1 MGRLQGQRALVARTV
16 AQNDENENQLGGDI
30 HQGGGQQGGDQPP
43 PVLHQWWKY
52 LKLLDLLSSV
62 HIVQEGGCSNNLE
75 LIKDHTNSLVAVE
88 AARVVLRRLEPV

>member
-52 LKLLDLLSSV
+52 LKPLDLSSRV

>member
-1 MGRLQGQRALVARTV
+1 M
-16 AQNDENENQLGGDI
+16 AQTWQNLSNFWLNLAKFKVDSREVTT
-30 HQGGGQQGGDQPP
+30 DQPP

-52 LKLLDLLSSV
+52 LKPLDLSSRV

>member
-1 MGRLQGQRALVARTV
+1 MAGY
-16 AQNDENENQLGGDI
+16 
-30 HQGGGQQGGDQPP
+30 QQEFGSTLPCPLHRRDKRIIPDTKLLFCSKFP
-43 PVLHQWWKY
+43 SVLHQWWKY
-52 LKLLDLLSSV
+52 LKPLDLSSRV